1 MLFYAAN
8 EFSEFNLAQHFDET
22 REPDVRI
29 RMHELYLRTKN
40 VVARERV
47 ISLEIVLLIGLL
59 ETQNAA
65 VNLGLGKRENL
76 ARSLGLT
83 ENAYWKRA
91 QAGRVLIAFPE
102 FIDLVKR
109 GLTHLSHISVLA
121 AKITKGNAA
130 VFHEELPGKTER
142 EVRELVASVNKDGS
156 RNESNP
162 LFDIRLRLTK
172 EQLSILD
179 RAREVLSATGR
190 VPSEK
195 EVILK
200 SLEDLLEKRDPVR
213 KAARAKIRVQKKEAS
228 AEGSDQAPELSQGD
242 RTGLI
247 TTRLRIATEMA
258 AVPKGDLFAKAT
270 AVPKGVLPTK
280 MTAVPKSDDK
290 GKIRGRRGIPAATI
304 HHVWNRDEGC
314 CSGKMRDGERCSSRI
329 GLQVDHVRP
338 VSFGQDNRLENLRL
352 LCRECNI
359 AVAEEILGS
368 EVMERYRWLNSRASF

>member
-179 RAREVLSATGR
+179 RAR
-190 VPSEK
+190 
-195 EVILK
+195 
-200 SLEDLLEKRDPVR
+200 
-213 KAARAKIRVQKKEAS
+213 
-228 AEGSDQAPELSQGD
+228 
-242 RTGLI
+242 
-247 TTRLRIATEMA
+247 
-258 AVPKGDLFAKAT
+258 
-270 AVPKGVLPTK
+270 
-280 MTAVPKSDDK
+280 
-290 GKIRGRRGIPAATI
+290 
-304 HHVWNRDEGC
+304 
-314 CSGKMRDGERCSSRI
+314 
-329 GLQVDHVRP
+329 
-338 VSFGQDNRLENLRL
+338 
-352 LCRECNI
+352 
-359 AVAEEILGS
+359 
-368 EVMERYRWLNSRASF
+368 